1 MKQMKVGI
9 VGTGLI
15 ASLMAKTLN
24 GLNDENI
31 KNYAVASRTLIKAKA
46 FADEYKIEKAY
57 SSYMELIQDKDI
69 DLVYI
74 AVPHN
79 EHYRI
84 AKLCIENKKNVLC
97 ENLYCKCRRNKGFIS
112 FS

>member
-31 KNYAVASRTLIKAKA
+31 KNYAVASRTLTKAKA
-46 FADEYKIEKAY
+46 FADEYKIEKG
-57 SSYMELIQDKDI
+57 I
-69 DLVYI
+69 
-74 AVPHN
+74 N
-79 EHYRI
+79 
-84 AKLCIENKKNVLC
+84 N
-97 ENLYCKCRRNKGFIS
+97 
-112 FS
+112 

>member
-31 KNYAVASRTLIKAKA
+31 KNYAVSSRTLTKAKA

-57 SSYMELIQDKDI
+57 GSYMECQVVNDVKTKNI
-69 DLVYI
+69 VYMKMQSI
-74 AVPHN
+74 
-79 EHYRI
+79 I
-84 AKLCIENKKNVLC
+84 ILCI
-97 ENLYCKCRRNKGFIS
+97 FIIIHLLFSILSCS
-112 FS
+112 F

>member
-46 FADEYKIEKAY
+46 FADEYKIE
-57 SSYMELIQDKDI
+57 SPPSWHI
-69 DLVYI
+69 V
-74 AVPHN
+74 
-79 EHYRI
+79 RR
-84 AKLCIENKKNVLC
+84 LC
-97 ENLYCKCRRNKGFIS
+97 ENA
-112 FS
+112 

>member
-46 FADEYKIEKAY
+46 FADE
-57 SSYMELIQDKDI
+57 
-69 DLVYI
+69 
-74 AVPHN
+74 
-79 EHYRI
+79 
-84 AKLCIENKKNVLC
+84 
-97 ENLYCKCRRNKGFIS
+97 
-112 FS
+112 

>member
-31 KNYAVASRTLIKAKA
+31 KNYAVASRTLTKAKA
-46 FADEYKIEKAY
+46 FADE
-57 SSYMELIQDKDI
+57 
-69 DLVYI
+69 
-74 AVPHN
+74 
-79 EHYRI
+79 
-84 AKLCIENKKNVLC
+84 
-97 ENLYCKCRRNKGFIS
+97 
-112 FS
+112 

>member
-31 KNYAVASRTLIKAKA
+31 KNLC
-46 FADEYKIEKAY
+46 
-57 SSYMELIQDKDI
+57 SSF
-69 DLVYI
+69 
-74 AVPHN
+74 
-79 EHYRI
+79 
-84 AKLCIENKKNVLC
+84 KN
-97 ENLYCKCRRNKGFIS
+97 FD
-112 FS
+112 

>member
-31 KNYAVASRTLIKAKA
+31 K
-46 FADEYKIEKAY
+46 
-57 SSYMELIQDKDI
+57 KDI
-69 DLVYI
+69 DKIKSQSY
-74 AVPHN
+74 N
-79 EHYRI
+79 EYMNRYSY
-84 AKLCIENKKNVLC
+84 E
-97 ENLYCKCRRNKGFIS
+97 RRKR
-112 FS
+112 